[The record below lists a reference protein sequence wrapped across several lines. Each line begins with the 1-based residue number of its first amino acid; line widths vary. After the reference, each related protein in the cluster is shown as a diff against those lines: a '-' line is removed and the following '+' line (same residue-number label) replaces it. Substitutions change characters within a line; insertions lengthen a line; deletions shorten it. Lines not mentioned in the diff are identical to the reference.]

1 MEDSIWIKKE
11 RERLAE
17 LIIIRDDFKQ
27 IEKIAGIDV
36 TILNNEKL
44 IAAVVVCDKEFNQ
57 IDKAYAIHDLKK
69 EKEQAIYAEG
79 PVIIDAVKKLK
90 ITPDVI
96 LINGHGI
103 THPRLGLASYI
114 GLALDLSTIG
124 VAKNLRTGKVIDG
137 LVYVND
143 EIRGYEVITRD
154 ASKPVYVSPGHKV
167 SLKSSI
173 AIVKDCIKWPHKLPE
188 PLALAHK
195 YLNKVKHATVV

>member
-1 MEDSIWIKKE
+1 MDEYRIKKE
-11 RERLAE
+11 QARLAE
-17 LIIIRDDFKQ
+17 LVIIRDDFKQ
-27 IEKIAGIDV
+27 IEKIAGVDV

-57 IDKAYAIHDLKK
+57 IDKAYAINDLKK
-69 EKEQAIYAEG
+69 EKEQAVYIEG
-79 PVIIDAVKKLK
+79 PAIIDAVKKLK
-90 ITPDVI
+90 ITPDII

-103 THPRLGLASYI
+103 THPRLGLASYV
-114 GLALDLSTIG
+114 GLTLNISTIG
-124 VAKNLRTGKVIDG
+124 VAKNLRTGTVIDG
-137 LVYVND
+137 LVYVDN

-154 ASKPVYVSPGHKV
+154 SSKPVYVSPGHKV

-195 YLNKVKHATVV
+195 YLNKVKKDL

>member
-1 MEDSIWIKKE
+1 MDEHSIKKE
-11 RERLAE
+11 QARLAE
-17 LIIIRDDFKQ
+17 LVIIRDDFKQ
-27 IEKIAGIDV
+27 IEKIAGVDI

-44 IAAVVVCDKEFNQ
+44 IAVVVVCDKEFNQ
-57 IDKAYAIHDLKK
+57 IDKAYAIHDLNK
-69 EKEQAIYAEG
+69 EKQTIYTEG
-79 PVIIDAVKKLK
+79 PAIIDAVKKLR
-90 ITPDVI
+90 INPDII

-114 GLALDLSTIG
+114 GLELDISTIG

-143 EIRGYEVITRD
+143 EIRGYEVMTRE